1 MSLSAIPSYSI
12 PRNNAGMILNRNK
25 VTRHRLRR
33 FATLPLLFAAWLLAP
48 GLAVADPLLTYPI
61 QIGEH
66 RLRVE
71 LANTPDTREQ
81 GLMFRQHMAAD
92 SGMIFVFPRDQ
103 VVAMWMKNTHI
114 PLSVAFLDKYGR
126 IVNIEDMEPLSEQT
140 HRSARTVRFALETNQ
155 GWFKARGIKAGAK
168 VTGLDRLPPPR

>member
-1 MSLSAIPSYSI
+1 MSLFATSNYST
-12 PRNNAGMILNRNK
+12 PCNEAGMVLNRNK
-25 VTRHRLRR
+25 SGRHRLRR
-33 FATLPLLFAAWLLAP
+33 LALLLFLFAASLLAP
-48 GLAVADPLLTYPI
+48 GLPVADPLLTYPI

-81 GLMFRQHMAAD
+81 GLMFRQHLAAD

-114 PLSVAFLDKYGR
+114 PLSVAFVDKYGR
-126 IVNIEDMEPLSEQT
+126 IVNIEDMEPMSEQT
-140 HRSARTVRFALETNQ
+140 HRSVRMVRFALETNQ